1 MYTYAEG
8 ERGGEWDGRDFRIC
22 LLEHC
27 PLPLGPN
34 CPFSSSLAAAAHCF
48 QQSRFC
54 LLFLLPHLRCLPRPE
69 KEEGEKGRGVG
80 MDAKT
85 SKPRGSDRPSTLAA
99 PLWCSKRRRRRGCV
113 VGFCKV
119 VSSMLR
125 LASSLSCCCFHS
137 LSLFLLCPLVSL
149 SMHQKEEEAA
159 TKRKTLHLCCSL
171 PQSGRKTHF
180 LFHFCFSW
188 TPYQGHNFL
197 FLLLFVLA
205 ASPVLVGNCQIQ
217 PSTLF
222 FSRGF
227 EWKRGKKGRELH
239 IFLSRL
245 LEFPSATTTTPA
257 RGGRTRKG
265 LKEEEEGKKGKHT
278 HSASVLPLRAR
289 TRKGALNS
297 TEPQQ
302 RRRRRRSSSLPPSLL
317 LASEMPLP
325 PPPFGSVP
333 RESRPGRERERE
345 RENGRGG
352 KWGPSFLQYWRLPS
366 LPISSP

>member
-1 MYTYAEG
+1 M
-8 ERGGEWDGRDFRIC
+8 GGIFGFVC
-22 LLEHC
+22 L
-27 PLPLGPN
+27 
-34 CPFSSSLAAAAHCF
+34 STAHCHSARIAPSPPHWRRLHIASNKVAF
-48 QQSRFC
+48 ACCSFFRTFAVSRDS
-54 LLFLLPHLRCLPRPE
+54 RKRRA
-69 KEEGEKGRGVG
+69 KREEGVG

-85 SKPRGSDRPSTLAA
+85 SKPRGGDRPSTLAA

-125 LASSLSCCCFHS
+125 LASSLSCCCFLS

-149 SMHQKEEEAA
+149 SMHQQEEEAA

-171 PQSGRKTHF
+171 PQSGRKTHY

-188 TPYQGHNFL
+188 TPPYQGHNFL
-197 FLLLFVLA
+197 FLRLFVLA

-227 EWKRGKKGRELH
+227 EWEKGKKGRELH

-245 LEFPSATTTTPA
+245 LEFSSATTTTPA
-257 RGGRTRKG
+257 RGGRTKKG
-265 LKEEEEGKKGKHT
+265 LKEEEEGKKEST
-278 HSASVLPLRAR
+278 LTPPPSFHSELERR
-289 TRKGALNS
+289 GGALNS

-302 RRRRRRSSSLPPSLL
+302 RRRRRRSSSLSPPPSG
-317 LASEMPLP
+317 
-325 PPPFGSVP
+325 F
-333 RESRPGRERERE
+333 
-345 RENGRGG
+345 
-352 KWGPSFLQYWRLPS
+352 
-366 LPISSP
+366 

>member
-1 MYTYAEG
+1 M
-8 ERGGEWDGRDFRIC
+8 GGIFGFVC
-22 LLEHC
+22 L
-27 PLPLGPN
+27 
-34 CPFSSSLAAAAHCF
+34 STAHCHSARIAPSPPHWRRLHIASNKVAF
-48 QQSRFC
+48 ACCSFFRTFAVSRDS
-54 LLFLLPHLRCLPRPE
+54 RKRRA
-69 KEEGEKGRGVG
+69 KREEGVG

-85 SKPRGSDRPSTLAA
+85 SKPTAH
-99 PLWCSKRRRRRGCV
+99 PLWQLLCGVRKGGGGAGVLLAFAKLFPRCCGLPLRSLAL
-113 VGFCKV
+113 
-119 VSSMLR
+119 VS
-125 LASSLSCCCFHS
+125 S

-149 SMHQKEEEAA
+149 SMHQQEEEAA